1 MKKTNLQYLISLFS
15 AAAIL
20 FLLTACDKQEGEK
33 PGGGD
38 GYKIKVGTWYFG
50 GWSFPPDANG
60 YTFHI
65 SPSLVGDKTRKP
77 VWGWREDK
85 PEIMQ
90 TQIDYAADAGIAW
103 WGFCWY
109 ENTLVEDPQ
118 MEYLNT
124 ALQLFLEAPNRERL
138 EFCLLSCHPVSQQSW
153 ATWCDKTIALMK
165 APNYL
170 RVDQRPVIV
179 FFNADEAIG
188 GMGGAAKMSEALEEY
203 RAKAIEAGVGEPL
216 IGAAAQTAPAAAIYR
231 QSGFEFLTTYNNS
244 NFGRLNAGANDY
256 AALMEGDRKAWSISA
271 ATDLPFLP
279 AMTAGY
285 DMRPWAA
292 DHLTLPAS
300 DFWYT
305 GVTPKLLGSHLT
317 EMIGWAAEHRTK
329 VLGSN
334 LAVIYAWN
342 EYGEGGWLTPS
353 VAEGNMRLEYIRAAI
368 ERQNK

>member
-1 MKKTNLQYLISLFS
+1 MKKYGFIL
-15 AAAIL
+15 AAATAA
-20 FLLTACDKQEGEK
+20 LLLIPACEKSDGGEG
-33 PGGGD
+33 PGD

-65 SPSLVGDKTRKP
+65 SPSLVGDNSRKP
-77 VWGWREDK
+77 VWGWREDS
-85 PEIMQ
+85 PEIMRQ
-90 TQIDYAADAGIAW
+90 QIDYAANAGIDW

-118 MEYLNT
+118 MDYLNT
-124 ALQLFLEAPNRERL
+124 ALQLFREAPNKDRL
-138 EFCLLSCHPVSQQSW
+138 EFCLLSCHPVSSVNW
-153 ATWCDKTIALMK
+153 ETWCSKTIDCMK
-165 APNYL
+165 ESNYL
-170 RVDQRPVIV
+170 HVDGRPVIV
-179 FFNADEAIG
+179 FFNSDEAINS
-188 GMGGAAKMSEALEEY
+188 MGGATAMSKALAAY
-203 RAKAIEAGVGEPL
+203 RAKAKEAGIGEP
-216 IGAAAQTAPAAAIYR
+216 IVGAAVQAKPANPIYR

-244 NFGRLNAGANDY
+244 NFGRQKAGANDY
-256 AALMEGDRKAWSISA
+256 TALMKGDRTAWTISA
-271 ATDLPFLP
+271 TTDLPFLP

-285 DMRPWAA
+285 DMRPWAT
-292 DHLTLPAS
+292 DHPTIPAS

-305 GVTPKLLGSHLT
+305 GVTSQLLGSHLT
-317 EMIGWAAEHRTK
+317 EMIGWTKEHRNK

-353 VAEGNMRLEYIRAAI
+353 VAEGNLRLEYIRAAI